1 MPLITARPA
10 RRRALVALGAAG
22 ALFAIAGCGGAAD
35 TPPTLDPN
43 TQAADIAAD
52 KAAPP
57 AAVVPT
63 TWPLTG
69 IAAGDV
75 ATRAALAVK
84 IENPK
89 EVRPQTGL
97 DEADIVWEEVVEGGV
112 TRFVAVFHTAV
123 PGEVGPI
130 RSVRPMDPAIVAPM
144 HGIIAFSGGVQGYV
158 AAIKAAGIQTLSHD
172 AGSAGFYRT
181 KNRSAPHNVYGT
193 PATLWSQADADHQ
206 ANPPEQFAYARSAD
220 LATAVVSGTP
230 AGSVQVTMSGYSHP
244 SYAWDAA
251 SATWLRSEAGAAAT
265 AASGARLA
273 ATNVVT
279 LSVVLVDSGGR
290 DPAGNPVPETKLVGS
305 GAAVVATGGK
315 SIAVTWTKGA
325 IEAPV
330 VLTTADG
337 QVVKLAPGKTWVQL
351 VPTTGSVTV
360 G

>member
-1 MPLITARPA
+1 MPLTTARPA
-10 RRRALVALGAAG
+10 RRRALVALGAAS

-35 TPPTLDPN
+35 TPPTPDPS

-97 DEADIVWEEVVEGGV
+97 DEADIVWEQVVEGGV
-112 TRFVAVFHTAV
+112 TRFVAVFHSQV

-130 RSVRPMDPAIVAPM
+130 RSVRPMDAGIAAPM
-144 HGIIAFSGGVQGYV
+144 HGIVAFSGGQAGFVNSV
-158 AAIKAAGIQTLSHD
+158 KASGAQILSHD
-172 AGSAGFYRT
+172 MGSGGFYRT
-181 KNRSAPHNVYGT
+181 KTRSAPHNVYGT
-193 PATLWSQADADHQ
+193 PSTFWSQADADHQ
-206 ANPPEQFAYARSAD
+206 ASPPEQFTFARSAEQ
-220 LATAVVSGTP
+220 ATAAVSGTP
-230 AGSVQVTMSGYSHP
+230 AGTVSVTNSGYSQP
-244 SYAWDAA
+244 SFTWDAA
-251 SATWLRSEAGAAAT
+251 SGTWQRSESGKPAT

-273 ATNVVT
+273 GTNVIT
-279 LSVVLVDSGGR
+279 MSVVLVDSGTR
-290 DPAGNPVPETKLVGS
+290 DPAGSVVPETQMVGS

-315 SIAVTWTKGA
+315 TIGATWTKTA
-325 IEAPV
+325 TDTPV

-337 QVVKLAPGKTWVQL
+337 QVVKLAPGKTWVEL
-351 VPTTGSVTV
+351 VPTSGSVTV

>member
-1 MPLITARPA
+1 MPLTTARPA
-10 RRRALVALGAAG
+10 RRRALVALGAAS

-35 TPPTLDPN
+35 TPPTPDQS

-97 DEADIVWEEVVEGGV
+97 DEADIVWEQVVEGGV
-112 TRFVAVFHTAV
+112 TRFVAVFHSQV

-130 RSVRPMDPAIVAPM
+130 RSVRPMDAGIAAPM
-144 HGIIAFSGGVQGYV
+144 HGIVAFSGGQAGFVNSV
-158 AAIKAAGIQTLSHD
+158 KASGAQILSHD
-172 AGSAGFYRT
+172 MGSGGFYRT
-181 KNRSAPHNVYGT
+181 KTRSAPHNVYGT
-193 PATLWSQADADHQ
+193 PSTFWSQADADHQ
-206 ANPPEQFAYARSAD
+206 ANPPEQFTFARSAEQ
-220 LATAVVSGTP
+220 ATAAVSGTP
-230 AGSVQVTMSGYSHP
+230 AGTVSVTISGYSQP
-244 SYAWDAA
+244 SFTWDAA
-251 SATWLRSEAGAAAT
+251 SGTWQRSESGKPAT

-273 ATNVVT
+273 GTNVIT
-279 LSVVLVDSGGR
+279 MSVVLVDSGTR
-290 DPAGNPVPETKLVGS
+290 DPAGSVVPETQMVGS

-315 SIAVTWTKGA
+315 TIGATWTKTA
-325 IEAPV
+325 TDTPV

-337 QVVKLAPGKTWVQL
+337 QVVKLAPGKTWVEL
-351 VPTTGSVTV
+351 VPTSGSVTV